1 MTCDEVKERLWA
13 YLEQETTAEETTEI
27 EAHLVHCVAC
37 REELALQR
45 EIKQALASLPDEELP
60 ATYHAELMQKLQAE
74 NRRKPFYRRRQLGLI
89 AAAALVL
96 VAAGGTNGL
105 LAMREQQNAVIEQTM
120 FGTTQAAEDEAEDI
134 VLSADV
140 PEKKTAETDALDT
153 ETTKIRAEDK
163 ANLPLRAANPEQTE
177 GVTKQTTE
185 QTTEKTTEKITEKT
199 TEQVIENTTE
209 NLVFSSGAQRSA
221 AQEDSLTLLV
231 KEKTTALEAIRAAIE
246 KYGGT
251 EEEITDGAIQAVISA
266 LYYSDFLAEIGTLG
280 EVRELSQAE
289 EDGAPHTIC
298 ISVVTEASGGEVQ
311 DE

>member
-27 EAHLVHCVAC
+27 EAHLAHCMAC

-45 EIKQALASLPDEELP
+45 EIKQDLASLPDEELP
-60 ATYHAELMQKLQAE
+60 ATYHAELMQKLRAE

-105 LAMREQQNAVIEQTM
+105 LAMREQQNAVIEQAM
-120 FGTTQAAEDEAEDI
+120 SGTTQTAEDEAEDV
-134 VLSADV
+134 VLSAGA
-140 PEKKTAETDALDT
+140 PEKETAETDALDT

-163 ANLPLRAANPEQTE
+163 ADLPLRAANPEETE
-177 GVTKQTTE
+177 GVTE
-185 QTTEKTTEKITEKT
+185 QATEKTTEKT
-199 TEQVIENTTE
+199 TEQVIKNTTE
-209 NLVFSSGAQRSA
+209 NLVFSSGAPRSA
-221 AQEDSLTLLV
+221 AQEEDSLTLLAE
-231 KEKTTALEAIRAAIE
+231 EKTEALEAIRAAIE

-251 EEEITDGAIQAVISA
+251 EEEITDGTIQAVIPA

-289 EDGAPHTIC
+289 EDGAPHTIR

>member
-13 YLEQETTAEETTEI
+13 YLEQETTAEETAEI
-27 EAHLVHCVAC
+27 EAHLAHCVAC

-45 EIKQALASLPDEELP
+45 EIKQDLASLPDEELP
-60 ATYHAELMQKLQAE
+60 ATYHAELMQKLRAE

-105 LAMREQQNAVIEQTM
+105 LAMREQQNAVIEQAM
-120 FGTTQAAEDEAEDI
+120 SGTTQTAEDGAEDV
-134 VLSADV
+134 VLSAGA
-140 PEKKTAETDALDT
+140 PEKETAETDALDT

-163 ANLPLRAANPEQTE
+163 ADLPLRAANPEETE
-177 GVTKQTTE
+177 GVTE
-185 QTTEKTTEKITEKT
+185 QATEKT
-199 TEQVIENTTE
+199 TEQVIENPTE
-209 NLVFSSGAQRSA
+209 NRVFSSGAPRSA
-221 AQEDSLTLLV
+221 AQEEDSLTLLA
-231 KEKTTALEAIRAAIE
+231 EEETEALEAIRAAIE

-251 EEEITDGAIQAVISA
+251 EEEITDGTIQAVIPA

-289 EDGAPHTIC
+289 EDGAPHTIR